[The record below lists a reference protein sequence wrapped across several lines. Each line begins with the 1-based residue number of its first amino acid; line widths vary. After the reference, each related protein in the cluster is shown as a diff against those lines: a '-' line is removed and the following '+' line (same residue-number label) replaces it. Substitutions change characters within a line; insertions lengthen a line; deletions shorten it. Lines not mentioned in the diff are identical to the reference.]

1 MPHST
6 DALYQIE
13 AVEILP
19 YMKVFLEGI
28 HRKISKWL
36 KRWRAIIRKLYKFT
50 FLKQKTKEVKYL
62 DTLQTRN
69 LLQFLLFSTFLEI
82 FMKWLSRES
91 VLRLGS
97 KPDCIVFELV
107 AFTQI
112 LKTQCIALYFL
123 FWIIYFCINFYNTL
137 SIDYGSVV

>member
-28 HRKISKWL
+28 HRKISKRL

-82 FMKWLSRES
+82 FMKYLSRES
-91 VLRLGS
+91 VLRLSS

-107 AFTQI
+107 VFTQI